1 MQNFRVY
8 SLVIYRLIR
17 RGAVAQKAVW
27 HAMEKN
33 QGIQNKVPTKQKPQ
47 IFVLHN
53 CWTNN
58 SGLIKKFAQPTR
70 DSSRG

>member
-1 MQNFRVY
+1 
-8 SLVIYRLIR
+8 
-17 RGAVAQKAVW
+17 
-27 HAMEKN
+27 
-33 QGIQNKVPTKQKPQ
+33 
-47 IFVLHN
+47 LHN